1 CNEAADN
8 CTAPDAN
15 GTACDDGVFCT
26 GADSCLSGICAA
38 HTGNPCPGPDGDPNC
53 AESCNEAVDDCMG
66 PDPNG
71 SVCDDGDRCT
81 ESDAC
86 QGGTCT
92 GQTLAARY
100 LDNGNG
106 TISDCQTR
114 LMWEKKD
121 RSLGLHDVDNF
132 FPWA

>member
-53 AESCNEAVDDCMG
+53 AESCNEAADNCTAPDANGSACDDGLFCTGAETCLAGTCVHMGNPCAGPDGDADCAESCNEAVDDCLA

-71 SVCDDGDRCT
+71 
-81 ESDAC
+81 
-86 QGGTCT
+86 
-92 GQTLAARY
+92 
-100 LDNGNG
+100 
-106 TISDCQTR
+106 
-114 LMWEKKD
+114 
-121 RSLGLHDVDNF
+121 
-132 FPWA
+132 